1 MLDYSV
7 SAQTNNLTG
16 LTLYYPK
23 LQYQGQMST
32 ADFCQ
37 HLADHGS
44 VYSKGDYLA
53 MISNAASC
61 IKELALEGYRINM
74 GDFGVF
80 YISISSEGA
89 ETYSDFTTT
98 LIKSAKIKVSQ
109 SDEFKDVL
117 EDCSFNKVIT
127 RAQQAAAIEL
137 AAAGEDI
144 TSYVDTGS
152 DTESSTDTNEDNT
165 ADDNTEDGDDVNDTD
180 SGLA

>member
-7 SAQTNNLTG
+7 SAQSNNLTG

-53 MISNAASC
+53 MISNAAAC

-80 YISISSEGA
+80 YVSISSEGA
-89 ETYSDFTTT
+89 ESYSDFATT
-98 LIKSAKIKVSQ
+98 LIKSAKIKVAQ

-117 EDCSFNKVIT
+117 DDCSFNKVIT
-127 RAQQAAAIEL
+127 RAQQAAAITL
-137 AAAGEDI
+137 AASGEDI

-152 DTESSTDTNEDNT
+152 DTSSSTDTEDNT
-165 ADDNTEDGDDVNDTD
+165 ADDSTESGDDINDTD

>member
-7 SAQTNNLTG
+7 SAQTNSLTG

-23 LQYQGQMST
+23 LQYRGQMST

-80 YISISSEGA
+80 YIGISSEGA
-89 ETYSDFTTT
+89 ESYSDFTVD
-98 LIKSAKIKVSQ
+98 LIKSAKIKVRT
-109 SDEFKDVL
+109 SDEFNDVL
-117 EDCSFNKVIT
+117 DDCSFSKVVT
-127 RAQQAAAIEL
+127 RAQQAEAL
-137 AAAGEDI
+137 AAAAAG
-144 TSYVDTGS
+144 TSTSTDDDDNS
-152 DTESSTDTNEDNT
+152 ADDDTESGDDTN
-165 ADDNTEDGDDVNDTD
+165 D
-180 SGLA
+180 STSEL

>member
-7 SAQTNNLTG
+7 SAQTNSLTG

-44 VYSKGDYLA
+44 VYSRGDYLA

-80 YISISSEGA
+80 YVGISSEGA
-89 ETYSDFTTT
+89 ESYSDFTTD
-98 LIKSAKIKVSQ
+98 LIKSAKIKVRT
-109 SDEFKDVL
+109 SDEFNDVL
-117 EDCSFNKVIT
+117 DDCTFSKVVT
-127 RAQQAAAIEL
+127 RAQQAEAIAAL
-137 AAAGEDI
+137 ASASA
-144 TSYVDTGS
+144 TLDTS
-152 DTESSTDTNEDNT
+152 DTVSSQTDT
-165 ADDNTEDGDDVNDTD
+165 DDDTSD
-180 SGLA
+180 EEGV